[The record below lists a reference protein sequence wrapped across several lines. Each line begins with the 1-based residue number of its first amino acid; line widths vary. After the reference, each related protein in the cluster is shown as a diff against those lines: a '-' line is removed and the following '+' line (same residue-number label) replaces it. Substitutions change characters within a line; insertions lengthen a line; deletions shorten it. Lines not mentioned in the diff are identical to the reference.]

1 MGASNVRPLGA
12 AHGRDDA
19 FSTLGDA
26 RNVEVHEIVRR
37 LNGSLGATL
46 VAALTGASDATTAR
60 EWARHD
66 GPEPGPEASKRLC
79 FAHDVWRVVAEAE
92 GEEVARAWFTG
103 ANPWLND
110 DTAVNA
116 IRDGRL
122 VAVAGAA
129 RALTQDSPSV

>member
-1 MGASNVRPLGA
+1 MGASEVGPLGA
-12 AHGRDDA
+12 ARGRDDT

-26 RNVEVHEIVRR
+26 RDIDVREIVRR

-46 VAALTGASDATTAR
+46 VAALTGASDAMTAR

-66 GPEPGPEASKRLC
+66 GPEPGPDASKLLF
-79 FAHDVWRVVAEAE
+79 FAHDVWRMVAEAE
-92 GEEVARAWFTG
+92 GEVVARAWFIG
-103 ANPWLND
+103 ANPWLDD

-116 IRDGRL
+116 IRVGRL

-129 RALTQDSPSV
+129 RALAQDSHSG

>member
-1 MGASNVRPLGA
+1 MGASEVGPLGTA
-12 AHGRDDA
+12 RDRGDPSSA
-19 FSTLGDA
+19 FGGA
-26 RNVEVHEIVRR
+26 RENEVREIVRR

-46 VAALTGASDATTAR
+46 VAALAGASDARTAR

-66 GPEPGPEASKRLC
+66 GPKPAPDASKRLR
-79 FAHDVWRVVAEAE
+79 FAQEVWRMVAGAE
-92 GEEVARAWFTG
+92 GAEVARAWFTG

-116 IRDGRL
+116 IRVGRL

-129 RALTQDSPSV
+129 RALTQDSPSG

>member
-1 MGASNVRPLGA
+1 MGASEVGPLGTA
-12 AHGRDDA
+12 RDRDGPS
-19 FSTLGDA
+19 STVGDS
-26 RNVEVHEIVRR
+26 REIEVREIVRR

-46 VAALTGASDATTAR
+46 VAALAGASDAMTAQ

-66 GPEPGPEASKRLC
+66 GPEPAPDALKRLR
-79 FAHDVWRVVAEAE
+79 FAHDVWRMVAEAE
-92 GEEVARAWFTG
+92 GAEVARAWFTG

-116 IRDGRL
+116 IRVGRL

-129 RALTQDSPSV
+129 RALTQDSPSG